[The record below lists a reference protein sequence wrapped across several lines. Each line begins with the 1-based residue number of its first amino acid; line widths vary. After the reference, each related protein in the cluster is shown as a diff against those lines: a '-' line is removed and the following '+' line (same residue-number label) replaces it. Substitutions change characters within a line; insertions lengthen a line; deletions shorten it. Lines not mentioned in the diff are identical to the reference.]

1 MITMIRSAAIAPG
14 KTGDAITFAHT
25 IAKHIHDKYGL
36 KLTVVMPIGGNPNRI
51 AWTATYES
59 LAEWET
65 LTAKLMAD
73 ADYAKAVAANAPTFI
88 AGSVHDDFWRSI

>member
-14 KTGDAITFAHT
+14 KTFDAITFAHN

-36 KLTVVMPIGGNPNRI
+36 KLIVSIPIGGNPNRI

-59 LAEWET
+59 RAEWET
-65 LTAKLMAD
+65 LTAKLMTD
-73 ADYAKAVAANAPTFI
+73 VDYAKAVAANAPTFI
-88 AGSVHDDFWRSI
+88 AGSIHDDFWRAI